1 MKTLAVALLII
12 SLLAA
17 PKVLAD
23 ELKSP
28 TKSQEEIHESDQ
40 AKIHENEPFDD
51 LEDDDIPLIH
61 IATPTPTSTPI
72 GSPTATPVETPTGTP
87 TETPT
92 ASPTPTS
99 TPEVQGLEQGQ
110 PNGRN
115 GLLGQLSTLLKEIIA
130 YLESLAPK
138 A

>member
-1 MKTLAVALLII
+1 MKTLAVALLVI

-23 ELKSP
+23 ELKGP
-28 TKSQEEIHESDQ
+28 GKSQEELHESDQ

-51 LEDDDIPLIH
+51 LTDDDLPLIH
-61 IATPTPTSTPI
+61 ITTPTPTATPT
-72 GSPTATPVETPTGTP
+72 GSPTATPIETPTGTP

-99 TPEVQGLEQGQ
+99 TPEVQGLEHGQ
-110 PNGRN
+110 SNGN
-115 GLLGQLSTLLKEIIA
+115 KGLLGQISDLLKQILA
-130 YLESLAPK
+130 YLETLAPK